1 MAITLVVFV
10 MLILGIAEMMRLLYA
25 YITTGHLAREAV
37 RYAVVRGN
45 LAAQDESRISGS
57 PPDAPANKARIEALI
72 NGKGLL
78 SPLTVTACW
87 PFDPDAAGATC
98 SGNSPALAEG
108 ENNLPGMP
116 VRITVTYQYQ
126 PLVVPELMWFGP
138 KALSTSSQGTILY

>member
-10 MLILGIAEMMRLLYA
+10 MLILGVAEMMRLLYA

-45 LAAQDESRISGS
+45 LAAQDESRTSGS
-57 PPDAPANKARIEALI
+57 PPDAPANRARIEAFI
-72 NGKGLL
+72 NGRGLL

-87 PFDPDAAGATC
+87 PFPNDAEPPC
-98 SGNSPALAEG
+98 SGNSPPLVEG

-116 VRITVTYQYQ
+116 IRITVTYQYQ
-126 PLVVPELMWFGP
+126 PLVVPDLMWFGP
-138 KALSTSSQGTILY
+138 KALSTSSQGTIIY